1 MDWELTRGN
10 VLVWCMY
17 CIINVTNLYRK
28 ILEESMFCDM
38 FSEISHVVQL
48 EGRQVVYDNTNFKLR
63 EMTTGQRRCIGQ
75 RIFIEGIQNCL
86 LIGIM
91 RQIVFGL
98 KFSLSLYCLFQ
109 PRKWVQWQNG
119 IGSKVQYLWVKLE
132 SYTFS
137 QYTFLYSGLVW
148 EYPSLK

>member
-1 MDWELTRGN
+1 
-10 VLVWCMY
+10 
-17 CIINVTNLYRK
+17 
-28 ILEESMFCDM
+28 MFCDM

-63 EMTTGQRRCIGQ
+63 EITTGQRRCIGQ

-98 KFSLSLYCLFQ
+98 KFSLPLYCLFQ
-109 PRKWVQWQNG
+109 PRK
-119 IGSKVQYLWVKLE
+119 
-132 SYTFS
+132 
-137 QYTFLYSGLVW
+137 
-148 EYPSLK
+148 